1 MGNSGPNSVKM
12 LLQILKIAIFF
23 QVLSDV
29 FNSPVYIQDV
39 ANSACLGC
47 AYRAKHGG

>member
-1 MGNSGPNSVKM
+1 MHTLEANPSFCVR
-12 LLQILKIAIFF
+12 

-29 FNSPVYIQDV
+29 LGAPVFTLDT

-47 AYRAKHGG
+47 AYRAKHGSYRKRIRGYI